1 MMKPPNKVVS
11 QAAPFKRRKG
21 LVKLASRLRTCM
33 HRLLHG
39 KICRGHLSLVGRG
52 CFSYF
57 TKWPFPSRGA
67 VGGYSHL
74 WPLLWDSGCSH
85 FMPFLFVGGC
95 FHQARTQQ
103 GAQRAR
109 APLWPL
115 YSTVEYYD
123 LPWHKR
129 RRNINEHANVVQ
141 YKFHVKNAIN
151 SLYILSISWP
161 EV

>member
-1 MMKPPNKVVS
+1 MMQHTFLHSKEISNTVDWKYQDIAWIVVTLE
-11 QAAPFKRRKG
+11 Q
-21 LVKLASRLRTCM
+21 LA
-33 HRLLHG
+33 
-39 KICRGHLSLVGRG
+39 IPSLI
-52 CFSYF
+52 YI
-57 TKWPFPSRGA
+57 
-67 VGGYSHL
+67 
-74 WPLLWDSGCSH
+74 
-85 FMPFLFVGGC
+85 
-95 FHQARTQQ
+95 QARTQQ

-109 APLWPL
+109 APPL
-115 YSTVEYYD
+115 ATVYSTVEYYD

>member
-1 MMKPPNKVVS
+1 MW
-11 QAAPFKRRKG
+11 
-21 LVKLASRLRTCM
+21 LRAIIINHEVFSTYM
-33 HRLLHG
+33 YILL
-39 KICRGHLSLVGRG
+39 IN
-52 CFSYF
+52 
-57 TKWPFPSRGA
+57 
-67 VGGYSHL
+67 
-74 WPLLWDSGCSH
+74 
-85 FMPFLFVGGC
+85 
-95 FHQARTQQ
+95 QARTQQ

-109 APLWPL
+109 APPL
-115 YSTVEYYD
+115 ATVYSTVEYYD

>member
-1 MMKPPNKVVS
+1 MCNV
-11 QAAPFKRRKG
+11 
-21 LVKLASRLRTCM
+21 
-33 HRLLHG
+33 LLPH
-39 KICRGHLSLVGRG
+39 KICILFTNLNLKLQTISHYNNLV
-52 CFSYF
+52 F
-57 TKWPFPSRGA
+57 T
-67 VGGYSHL
+67 V
-74 WPLLWDSGCSH
+74 
-85 FMPFLFVGGC
+85 
-95 FHQARTQQ
+95 QARTQQ

-109 APLWPL
+109 APPPPPPL
-115 YSTVEYYD
+115 ATVYSTVEYYD